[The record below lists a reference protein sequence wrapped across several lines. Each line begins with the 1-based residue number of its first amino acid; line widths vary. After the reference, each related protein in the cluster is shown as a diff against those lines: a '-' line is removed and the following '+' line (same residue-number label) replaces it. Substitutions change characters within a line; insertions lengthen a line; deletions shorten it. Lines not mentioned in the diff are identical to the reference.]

1 MITIEKY
8 NAEKED
14 NYRDILRKGGYPE
27 EVLSK
32 LTDEECEAEY
42 DAVEVIGG

>member
-1 MITIEKY
+1 MVAIEKY
-8 NAEKED
+8 SAVKSD

-27 EVLSK
+27 EVLLK